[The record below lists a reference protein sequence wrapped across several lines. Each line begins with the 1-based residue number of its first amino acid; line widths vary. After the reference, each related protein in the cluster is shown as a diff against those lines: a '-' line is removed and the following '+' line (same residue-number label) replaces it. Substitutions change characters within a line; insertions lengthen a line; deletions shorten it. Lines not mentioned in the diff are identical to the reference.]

1 MQKITVTKFLIFINV
16 VVMLI
21 LLWQSQTFNT
31 PDIKVLEQF
40 GGVHVGSEGW
50 KTVAYMF
57 LHGSIFHIVMN
68 MLALRDYGQ
77 KLEDRLGALG
87 FTLFYLVAGI
97 VSGACILYF
106 GSPEALAVGASGAIC
121 GLIGADLIFSWKARN
136 QSKDTK
142 RDFSINRFNVIFI
155 ILIGFIPGISAIA
168 HMGGLVFGA
177 LFGLAYYKFK
187 EKDEELLTVDDRL
200 TINNL

>member
-1 MQKITVTKFLIFINV
+1 MQKITVTKSLIFINV
-16 VVMLI
+16 VVMLF

-40 GGVHVGSEGW
+40 GGVHVGAEGW

-57 LHGSIFHIVMN
+57 LHGSIFHIIMN
-68 MLALRDYGQ
+68 MLALMDYGK
-77 KLEDRLGALG
+77 KLEQRIGALV

-97 VSGACILYF
+97 ISGACILYF

-121 GLIGADLIFSWKARN
+121 GLIGADLIFSWKVRKT
-136 QSKDTK
+136 SDETK
-142 RDFSINRFNVIFI
+142 RDFNINRFNVIFI

-168 HMGGLVFGA
+168 HLGGLVFGA
-177 LFGLAYYKFK
+177 LFGMVYYKLK
-187 EKDEELLTVDDRL
+187 NKIAKPLLTMDDRL
-200 TINNL
+200 IG